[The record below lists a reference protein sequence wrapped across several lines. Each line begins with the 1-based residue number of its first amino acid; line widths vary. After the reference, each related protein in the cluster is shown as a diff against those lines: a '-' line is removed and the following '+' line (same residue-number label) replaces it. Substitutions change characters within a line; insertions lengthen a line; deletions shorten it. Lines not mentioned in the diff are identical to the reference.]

1 MAIDLQ
7 KASFWKRTA
16 AWLFDGILFGI
27 LAVACGVLISWLLGY
42 DAHST
47 ALENAYAKYE
57 QAYGVVFEIS
67 LEEYEAMTEVQRENY
82 DAAYAALIADEEAM
96 YAYNMMLSQTL
107 VILSVSILLA
117 VAVIEWLIPLKL
129 GNGQTIGKK
138 IFGLA
143 LIRNDSV
150 QMNNMQL
157 FTRSILG
164 KFTVETMIPVLIV
177 LMIYWGTMGV
187 AGTAVLF
194 ALAFGQ
200 VACLIFTRGNC
211 AIHDLMAGTIVV
223 DYASQT
229 IFKSTEDLI
238 AYQKKVAAD
247 RAARAPY

>member
-1 MAIDLQ
+1 MATDLQ
-7 KASFWKRTA
+7 KASIWKRTA

-27 LAVACGVLISWLLGY
+27 LAVACGVLVSWLLGY
-42 DAHST
+42 DAHSAT
-47 ALENAYAKYE
+47 LENAYAQYE

-67 LEEYEAMTEVQRENY
+67 LEEYEAMSPEARDNY
-82 DAAYAALIADEEAM
+82 NLAYEDLIADEEAM

-107 VILSVSILLA
+107 VILSVSLLLS

-129 GNGQTIGKK
+129 GNGQTLGKK

-143 LIRNDSV
+143 LIRNDGV
-150 QMNNMQL
+150 QLNNLQL

-164 KFTVETMIPVLIV
+164 KLTLETMIPALIL

-187 AGTAVLF
+187 SGTFVLF
-194 ALAFGQ
+194 ALFFGQ
-200 VACLIFTRGNC
+200 LACLLFTRTNS

-247 RAARAPY
+247 RANRAPY

>member
-1 MAIDLQ
+1 MATDLQ
-7 KASFWKRTA
+7 KASIWKRTA

-27 LAVACGVLISWLLGY
+27 LAVACGVLVSWLLGY
-42 DAHST
+42 DAHSAT
-47 ALENAYAKYE
+47 LENAYAKYE

-67 LEEYEAMTEVQRENY
+67 LEEYEAMSPEARANY
-82 DAAYAALIADEEAM
+82 DLAYEELIADEEAM

-107 VILSVSILLA
+107 VILSVALLLS

-129 GNGQTIGKK
+129 GNGQTLGKK

-143 LIRNDSV
+143 LIRNDGV
-150 QMNNMQL
+150 QLNNLQL

-164 KFTVETMIPVLIV
+164 KLTLETMIPALII

-187 AGTAVLF
+187 MGTAVLS
-194 ALAFGQ
+194 ALFFGQ
-200 VACLIFTRGNC
+200 LACVLFTRGNC

-238 AYQKKVAAD
+238 AYQKKVAAE

>member
-1 MAIDLQ
+1 MATDLQ
-7 KASFWKRTA
+7 KASIWKRTA
-16 AWLFDGILFGI
+16 AWLFDGILLGI
-27 LAVACGVLISWLLGY
+27 LAVACGVLVSWLLGY
-42 DAHST
+42 DAHSA
-47 ALENAYAKYE
+47 ALESAYDRYE
-57 QAYGVVFEIS
+57 QQYGVVFDIS
-67 LEEYEAMTEVQRENY
+67 LEEYEAMSPEGRTNY
-82 DAAYAALIADEEAM
+82 DLAYDALIADEVAM

-107 VILSVSILLA
+107 VILSVSLVLA

-129 GNGQTIGKK
+129 GNGQTLGKK

-143 LIRNDSV
+143 LIRNDGV

-157 FTRSILG
+157 FTRSMLG
-164 KFTVETMIPVLIV
+164 KCTVETMIPMLIL

-194 ALAFGQ
+194 ALFFGQ
-200 VACLIFTRGNC
+200 LACVLFTRTNA